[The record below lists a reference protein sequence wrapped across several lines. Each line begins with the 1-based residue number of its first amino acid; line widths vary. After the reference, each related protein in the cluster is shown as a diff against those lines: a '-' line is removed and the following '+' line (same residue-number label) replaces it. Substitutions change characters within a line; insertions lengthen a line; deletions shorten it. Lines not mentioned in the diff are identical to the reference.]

1 MKTTNNKFRMQSP
14 LFCDSSSS
22 LNQTYLLR
30 STFARFHPCF
40 SCSVVFFTWK
50 CVKRLWSLSLFPS
63 FSGLMN
69 SLTQCPSMTISFL
82 CFISSFLLSNLLFS
96 PYPTSVIKCNDF
108 WFFAM
113 ERETKARPK
122 GLSLDRTH
130 NNSLRVTVS

>member
-1 MKTTNNKFRMQSP
+1 MRQSSHAAQLILTEFFRPHQIFDCQCQMKTTNNKFRMQSP

-63 FSGLMN
+63 SSGLVN
-69 SLTQCPSMTISFL
+69 SLTQCPSTTISFL
-82 CFISSFLLSNLLFS
+82 CYYFILFAVESSLLSISDL
-96 PYPTSVIKCNDF
+96 CHQ
-108 WFFAM
+108 M
-113 ERETKARPK
+113 
-122 GLSLDRTH
+122 
-130 NNSLRVTVS
+130 